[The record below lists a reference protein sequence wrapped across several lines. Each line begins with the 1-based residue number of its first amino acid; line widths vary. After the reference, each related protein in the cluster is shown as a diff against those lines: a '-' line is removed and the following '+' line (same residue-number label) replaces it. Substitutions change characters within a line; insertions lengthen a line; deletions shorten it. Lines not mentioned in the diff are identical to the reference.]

1 MNSLANQIFRKY
13 TISDRYLE
21 EGQAL
26 ILSPRVLDA
35 FLDHLEEERIFEV
48 GKETGSLTP
57 RDQLLM
63 RGKPS
68 EYDTCIW
75 FLTEILDE
83 CYDWFDCEI
92 HDEENHDLIFL
103 RHLYNEKWSVFL
115 AGYLES
121 MFQELLELEVDIEYT
136 ARSLNFRLNK

>member
-1 MNSLANQIFRKY
+1 VNSLANQIFRKY

-26 ILSPRVLDA
+26 ILSPRLLDA
-35 FLDHLEEERIFEV
+35 FLDYLEEELVFEV
-48 GKETGSLTP
+48 GKETGSLAP

-92 HDEENHDLIFL
+92 HSEENHDLIFL
-103 RHLYNEKWSVFL
+103 RHLYNEKWSAFL

-121 MFQELLELEVDIEYT
+121 MFHVLLELDVDIEYT
-136 ARSLNFRLNK
+136 SQSLNFSLDK